1 MDKKKLLEAIKKA
14 LEEKGKRKFRQSME
28 LIVNMR
34 GIDFSKPENR
44 LNLDIALPAGKGGKE
59 PKIGIIAEQALADK
73 ARKSGADLIILP
85 DQIESYTNREK
96 IKDLI
101 RNYYLLAEP
110 KLMGQVAKH
119 LSKVLGPKGKLPK
132 PITGDVSQLIDSM
145 RRSVRVASKGK
156 YFPVV
161 QAFVGTEAMGEEE
174 LLENAETVYDAIKN
188 KITESNVR
196 SVYIKL
202 SMGKSVKVG

>member
-85 DQIESYTNREK
+85 DQIESYTN
-96 IKDLI
+96 
-101 RNYYLLAEP
+101 
-110 KLMGQVAKH
+110 
-119 LSKVLGPKGKLPK
+119 
-132 PITGDVSQLIDSM
+132 
-145 RRSVRVASKGK
+145 
-156 YFPVV
+156 
-161 QAFVGTEAMGEEE
+161 
-174 LLENAETVYDAIKN
+174 
-188 KITESNVR
+188 
-196 SVYIKL
+196 
-202 SMGKSVKVG
+202 